1 MKFGKET
8 LNLENGLQKEWI
20 ITNGIGGYAASTI
33 IGANTRRYHGL
44 LVAPIVPPAKRKLL
58 LSKLDETI
66 EINGIRHDLYT
77 NVGKEYIS
85 QGYKNMESFSKEI
98 LPIFKYKVEDVEIS
112 KNICMQHG
120 KNTVQVYY
128 KIRNGNSHI
137 RLILAPIINY
147 RDFHDMSTNKI
158 LNIKQEVKD
167 DKVKVI
173 IDGNVEYPLYMKLS
187 EGKYIEHQNDIF
199 YNMFYIEEEKRG
211 FFPEENHIVSGRF
224 EVEIEPQEEKDI
236 SFICSLEENIDEI
249 DAKNLISNEII
260 RQNEYY
266 NKSLLID
273 NKNQNKTKKELERD
287 ELTRTFLTAID
298 NFIVNRPSFSLH
310 TVIAGYP
317 WFLDWGRDTLIAF
330 EGLFLKTK
338 RFEQA
343 REILL
348 TVTRDIKYGLVPNG
362 YSEIDNSPLYNSV
375 DSSLLLFEQ
384 VKKYIDYTED
394 TKFIKESIY
403 PKLKNIIESY
413 SNGISFGNNNI
424 YLEEDGLISSGTEN
438 TQNTWM
444 DAKYK
449 GFAATPR
456 NGKPVEIN
464 ALWYNALIIMSELT
478 KKFVKIGKK
487 IESKKYEDMAEKCK
501 DSFIE
506 KFYNPKRKCLY
517 DVLGDKRIRPN
528 QLFALSLTHPVI
540 APNSNIAK
548 EMIATVE
555 KKLLNNYG
563 LKTLAKGEENFID
576 VYEGDCFK
584 RDMSYHQGPTWVWL
598 IGLYYDSLMNMKA
611 ATKDKTEKAE
621 IEEKISKFKESVK
634 KTFTKEIYER
644 GCIGSIAELYDS
656 RTPYLPKGAFAQAW
670 SVAEIFRIM
679 Y

>member
-66 EINGIRHDLYT
+66 EINGVRHDLYT

-137 RLILAPIINY
+137 KLILAPIINY

-167 DKVKVI
+167 DKVKVV

-187 EGKYIEHQNDIF
+187 EGKYIEHHNDIF

-298 NFIVNRPSFSLH
+298 NFIVNRPSFGLH
-310 TVIAGYP
+310 TLIAGYP

-362 YSEIDNSPLYNSV
+362 YSEVDNSPLYNSV

-403 PKLKNIIESY
+403 PKLKNIIINY
-413 SNGISFGNNNI
+413 SKGISFGNNNI
-424 YLEEDGLISSGTEN
+424 HLEEDGLISSGTEN

-464 ALWYNALIIMSELT
+464 ALWYNALMIMSELT

-540 APNSNIAK
+540 DPNSNIAK
-548 EMIATVE
+548 EMMATVE

-598 IGLYYDSLMNMKA
+598 IGLYYDSLINMKL
-611 ATKDKTEKAE
+611 ATKDKIEKAE

-656 RTPYLPKGAFAQAW
+656 RAPYLPKGAFAQAW
-670 SVAEIFRIM
+670 SIAEIFRIM